1 MTLFEKIADW
11 AFSGLIH
18 RQRQQTRAYAALTL
32 SIWKK
37 LPEPTRF
44 EGICDVIDA
53 ANFVIEED
61 ARVGVDNW
69 TTDTARLIASLQGK
83 GQDRE

>member
-1 MTLFEKIADW
+1 MTIFERIANWLFQ
-11 AFSGLIH
+11 GLIH
-18 RQRQQTRAYAALTL
+18 GHRQQTRAYAALAL
-32 SIWKK
+32 AMWKK
-37 LPEPTRF
+37 LTEHERF
-44 EGICDVIDA
+44 EALHEVIDA